1 MTLNDESPSIPLRLQ
16 NLARALKFNEL
27 RTRKLSALELR
38 VLLTLADNGPLT
50 MYSIARMQK
59 VAYSAIHKATKS
71 LEKLNWVKIIRE
83 EKSKK
88 QVTRKIYSLT
98 REGLLWFLSRIPTL
112 LPRALASNEFA
123 KPSPR
128 SLKPVKLKSQ
138 RNLEA
143 RLFPAFNIRKTA
155 QKNTE
160 LFPVVFENWDFFKR
174 IKVADRLFNGFP
186 QAAMSALCDYYHQSF
201 PSKEF
206 SSLDTLFAYYLYYGF
221 IEGEAYTRVYQEDQE
236 KDDWI
241 AENRNRA
248 MKMRD
253 EGKDPRL
260 RKIILT
266 VTKDLEKNLSTKL
279 EFVKSLATPQA

>member
-1 MTLNDESPSIPLRLQ
+1 MR
-16 NLARALKFNEL
+16 
-27 RTRKLSALELR
+27 
-38 VLLTLADNGPLT
+38 
-50 MYSIARMQK
+50 K

-71 LEKLNWVKIIRE
+71 LEKLKWVAIVRE

-98 REGLLWFLSRIPTL
+98 REGLLWVLSQIPTL
-112 LPRALASNEFA
+112 STRSLAFNESA

-128 SLKPVKLKSQ
+128 SSKPAKSKSQ

-143 RLFPAFNIRKTA
+143 RLFPAFDIRKTA
-155 QKNTE
+155 RKNTE

-174 IKVADRLFNGFP
+174 IKVADRLFDGFP
-186 QAAMSALCDYYHQSF
+186 QAAMSTLCDYYHRSF
-201 PSKEF
+201 PAEEF
-206 SSLDTLFAYYLYYGF
+206 SSLDTLFAYYLYSVF
-221 IEGEAYTRVYQEDQE
+221 IEGEACTSIPQEDQE
-236 KDDWI
+236 KDNWF
-241 AENRNRA
+241 AKNRNRA

-260 RKIILT
+260 RNIILT

-279 EFVKSLATPQA
+279 EFIKSLATPQA

>member
-1 MTLNDESPSIPLRLQ
+1 MLNDESSSIPLRSQ

-27 RTRKLSALELR
+27 RTRKLSVLELR

-71 LEKLNWVKIIRE
+71 LEKLKWVAIERE
-83 EKSKK
+83 EKSEK
-88 QVTRKIYSLT
+88 QVTKKIYSLT
-98 REGLLWFLSRIPTL
+98 REGLLWVLSQIPTL
-112 LPRALASNEFA
+112 STRALAFNEFA

-128 SLKPVKLKSQ
+128 SLKSAKSKSQ

-155 QKNTE
+155 RKNSE
-160 LFPVVFENWDFFKR
+160 LFPVVFENWSFCER
-174 IKVADRLFNGFP
+174 IKVADRLFAGFS
-186 QAAMSALCDYYHQSF
+186 QAALSTLCDYYNRSF
-201 PSKEF
+201 PAEEF

-221 IEGEAYTRVYQEDQE
+221 IEGEACTRVIQEDQI
-236 KDDWI
+236 KDDWFVK
-241 AENRNRA
+241 NRNRA

-253 EGKDPRL
+253 EGTDPRL
-260 RKIILT
+260 RDIILT
-266 VTKDLEKNLSTKL
+266 VTKDFEKNLSRKL
-279 EFVKSLATPQA
+279 EFIRSLATPQT